1 MDEAIPLNEYSAINI
16 EDEIMK
22 TVKLIILPMV
32 CFKIKSFNNKQCL
45 VQNVIKYAVY
55 PKSKITIGIIDS

>member
-32 CFKIKSFNNKQCL
+32 CFKIKSFNNK
-45 VQNVIKYAVY
+45 
-55 PKSKITIGIIDS
+55 